1 MLFRSV
7 KAEKVISEEMAGIDG
22 EKDDR
27 ECVEVFFDEGISK
40 ERKGEIGDEL
50 LSMKQVEGVE
60 YISAE
65 TAWAVFADKYL
76 DEDVEISFK
85 DNPLEKS
92 DSYTVY
98 LSEKTDEIIDEIRN
112 IDGVRRIGGQ

>member
-1 MLFRSV
+1 M
-7 KAEKVISEEMAGIDG
+7 
-22 EKDDR
+22 
-27 ECVEVFFDEGISK
+27 
-40 ERKGEIGDEL
+40 
-50 LSMKQVEGVE
+50 E